1 MAPAA
6 GIPII
11 ARRAP
16 SALPSCRTVPALV
29 ESLFGEVASG
39 ARVPLGTHPETH
51 LSSGVLV
58 EGIVCEWRR
67 LN

>member
-1 MAPAA
+1 MAPTS

-16 SALPSCRTVPALV
+16 SALPSCRTVPV
-29 ESLFGEVASG
+29 ESLVGEVATG

-51 LSSGVLV
+51 LSSGVVVVV
-58 EGIVCEWRR
+58 EGIVCESR
-67 LN
+67 